1 MLVRPSW
8 RLGSLA
14 GIEIAIHPSWL
25 VTYVLFAYAATIGA
39 HVLADTFGFA
49 LSTRNGIVLGLIAS
63 LVLFASVVIHEF
75 AHAVVARRLGIPIGN
90 ITLFLFGGVATILR
104 EPGTPADE
112 VKMAAAGPAASLVL
126 GALFALIAV
135 VAKAAHW
142 PWVLTLCT
150 FLALA
155 NVLLAIFNLLPAFP
169 SDGGRILRATLWKI
183 MGSQARATG
192 AASAVSAGVAA
203 VLIVFGGYETVV
215 RRLASDPQ
223 WWTSLWLILIAI
235 FLLQAAMT
243 SGRQSRISLALE
255 RMRVGD
261 CMSRTLIPVAS
272 DATIT
277 AFITEVPQ
285 DGKRAGYPVVQDG
298 AFVGLVNP
306 RDTGSVPPSL
316 WPDTP
321 VSAIMTPALKM
332 RALSPDVPA
341 SDALAALTTSGV
353 RSLPV
358 FEDGQL
364 TGVVS
369 HETIFGALREQ
380 GALRR

>member
-1 MLVRPSW
+1 
-8 RLGSLA
+8 
-14 GIEIAIHPSWL
+14 
-25 VTYVLFAYAATIGA
+25 
-39 HVLADTFGFA
+39 
-49 LSTRNGIVLGLIAS
+49 
-63 LVLFASVVIHEF
+63 
-75 AHAVVARRLGIPIGN
+75 
-90 ITLFLFGGVATILR
+90 
-104 EPGTPADE
+104 
-112 VKMAAAGPAASLVL
+112 
-126 GALFALIAV
+126 
-135 VAKAAHW
+135 
-142 PWVLTLCT
+142 
-150 FLALA
+150 
-155 NVLLAIFNLLPAFP
+155 
-169 SDGGRILRATLWKI
+169 
-183 MGSQARATG
+183 
-192 AASAVSAGVAA
+192 
-203 VLIVFGGYETVV
+203 
-215 RRLASDPQ
+215 
-223 WWTSLWLILIAI
+223 
-235 FLLQAAMT
+235 MT

-261 CMSRTLIPVAS
+261 CMSRTLIPVAN
-272 DATIT
+272 DATIA
-277 AFITEVPQ
+277 AFITEVPK

-306 RDTGSVPPSL
+306 RDTGSVPPAL

-364 TGVVS
+364 TGIVS